1 MRDVSIKTVIVID
14 GVEVA
19 TFKVTDYSESI
30 QQQIDDE
37 LIEDNV
43 EEIVATI
50 REDYEIGEC

>member
-1 MRDVSIKTVIVID
+1 MREVIIKTVVVVD

-19 TFKVTDYSESI
+19 TFKSTDYSESI

-43 EEIVATI
+43 EEIVQTI

>member
-1 MRDVSIKTVIVID
+1 MREVVVKTVVVVD

-19 TFKVTDYSESI
+19 TFKITDYSESI

-43 EEIVATI
+43 WEIVEML
-50 REDYEIGEC
+50 RQDYVMGEC

>member
-1 MRDVSIKTVIVID
+1 MREVVVKTVVVVD

-19 TFKVTDYSESI
+19 TFKITDYSESI

-43 EEIVATI
+43 WEIVETI
-50 REDYEIGEC
+50 RDDYEIGEC